1 VALHV
6 QPGETRQAERVL
18 WASLQSSS
26 DGTVDKYFN
35 RPCGRPLSR
44 LLIHTPVTPNQ
55 VSVASS
61 AIGLAGACLLAR
73 GDALSATMGAL
84 LFQLSAVIDCVDGD
98 VARMVFKESRL
109 GKWLDL
115 AGDQVVHG
123 AVFIG
128 IGVGL
133 ARSGSSAPVSWLA
146 TSAVVGALISFGI
159 VLRGM
164 LSGGSRGNSK
174 LQALIDRAT
183 NRDFSVLV
191 LLLALCNS
199 LDWFLWMAAIGSHV
213 FWVLLLLLQWNS
225 PSTAAKRV
233 EPG

>member
-1 VALHV
+1 
-6 QPGETRQAERVL
+6 
-18 WASLQSSS
+18 
-26 DGTVDKYFN
+26 
-35 RPCGRPLSR
+35 
-44 LLIHTPVTPNQ
+44 IHTPVTPNQ

-146 TSAVVGALISFGI
+146 TSAVV
-159 VLRGM
+159 
-164 LSGGSRGNSK
+164 
-174 LQALIDRAT
+174 
-183 NRDFSVLV
+183 
-191 LLLALCNS
+191 
-199 LDWFLWMAAIGSHV
+199 
-213 FWVLLLLLQWNS
+213 
-225 PSTAAKRV
+225 
-233 EPG
+233 